1 MRTISLHKG
10 FHCLQCLRD
19 LQPSSDRQA
28 TFSPFWNYIS
38 KSHPSQLK
46 TMLTLPLYHSTQ
58 RILCLVLLVP
68 ISTVALGQET
78 SSKQITADQELTE
91 LLDQVWDFELESSPL
106 LATNVG
112 DARGQDRLAD
122 DSPEAIEKRANRRSE
137 FLAKLIAVRVE
148 DLSEVKRID
157 HELLRQ
163 RLEGQ
168 LADFRFNTH
177 LMPINNRGGFHI
189 RFPELP
195 RVMAPRSEQD
205 FTNYIARLR
214 DFDRYTDQQID
225 LLRGGINA
233 GLVQPAII
241 MRDSL
246 SQVES
251 HIVDD
256 LSKSLFLTN
265 IAAESKSNLGR
276 ERWKQIR
283 DQIEDALRLSVIPA
297 YQRFADFLKTEYLP
311 ACRGPVGASA
321 MPMGR
326 EFYLDRIQRFT
337 TIKISPEELHQTGVS
352 ENARIRAE
360 MELIKQKVDFQGTL
374 DDFLEHL
381 RTDPKFYAKSAEEL
395 MQTAALIL
403 KRADGRLPELFGHL
417 PRIPYGLR
425 EIPAY
430 VAPQTT
436 AAYYWPPAT
445 DGTRGGVYYLNTYN
459 LSSRPLYQLEALS
472 LHEAVPGHHLQ
483 LAIQAE
489 LEDLHPISRE
499 SNFTAF
505 IEGWALYSE
514 RLGKDIGFYKDPYQ
528 DFGRLSMEAWRASR
542 LVVDT
547 GLHWL
552 GWSRQKAI
560 AYMTAN
566 TALSP
571 HNIVAEVDRY
581 IGWPGQALAY
591 KTGELAIS
599 RIRRQAEKTLGEE
612 FDLRSFHDRVLEAG
626 SIPLPMLEQR
636 IRQWVDE
643 QRKTEESESE

>member
-1 MRTISLHKG
+1 MLNTTIAQPINLGCFSLALL
-10 FHCLQCLRD
+10 F
-19 LQPSSDRQA
+19 SA
-28 TFSPFWNYIS
+28 TTFAGDPKVEPTKAEI
-38 KSHPSQLK
+38 Q
-46 TMLTLPLYHSTQ
+46 
-58 RILCLVLLVP
+58 
-68 ISTVALGQET
+68 
-78 SSKQITADQELTE
+78 LTE
-91 LLDQVWDFELESSPL
+91 LLDRVWDYELESSPL

-112 DARGQDRLAD
+112 DPRGQDRLAN
-122 DSPEAIEKRANRRSE
+122 DSLSAIKERAQQRER
-137 FLAKLIAVRVE
+137 FLDELKQIAVGS
-148 DLSEVKRID
+148 LNSGKRID
-157 HELLRQ
+157 HELLRR
-163 RLEGQ
+163 RLEDQ
-168 LADFRFNTH
+168 LSDFRFQTH
-177 LMPINNRGGFHI
+177 LMPINNRSGFHI

-195 RVMAPRSEQD
+195 RVMNPRSKQD
-205 FTNYIARLR
+205 FANYVARLK
-214 DFDRYTDQQID
+214 DFDRYVDEQIT
-225 LLRGGINA
+225 LLRGGMEA

-246 SQVES
+246 SQVQAQ
-251 HIVDD
+251 IVDD
-256 LSKSLFLTN
+256 LSKSLFISN
-265 IAAESKSNLGR
+265 IAEEAIAALDPDS
-276 ERWKQIR
+276 WKQIESEIR
-283 DQIEDALRLSVIPA
+283 DAIQSSVIPA
-297 YQRFADFLKTEYLP
+297 YQRFAVFLETEYLP
-311 ACRGPVGASA
+311 ACRGPVGAA
-321 MPMGR
+321 ALPMGR
-326 EFYLDRIQRFT
+326 EFYLNRIRRFT
-337 TIKISPEELHQTGVS
+337 TLDISPEELHQTGIR
-352 ENARIRAE
+352 ENGRIRLE
-360 MELIKQKVDFQGTL
+360 MEVIKKSVDFEGTL
-374 DDFLEHL
+374 DAFLEHL
-381 RTDPKFYAKSAEEL
+381 RTDPKFYATTAEEL
-395 MQTAALIL
+395 MQTTALIL

-445 DGTRGGVYYLNTYN
+445 DGSRGGFYYLNTYN

-489 LEDLHPISRE
+489 LDDLHPISRE

-547 GLHWL
+547 GLHWM
-552 GWSRQKAI
+552 GWSRQQAI
-560 AYMTAN
+560 DYMTAN

-599 RIRRQAEKTLGEE
+599 RIRRKAEQALGDH
-612 FDLRSFHDRVLEAG
+612 FDIRSFHDRVLEAG
-626 SIPLPMLEQR
+626 SIPLPLLEER
-636 IRQWVDE
+636 IDIWIDE
-643 QRKTEESESE
+643 QRQLVSDSSHQE

>member
-1 MRTISLHKG
+1 MLNLTISNSRKHL
-10 FHCLQCLRD
+10 FV
-19 LQPSSDRQA
+19 
-28 TFSPFWNYIS
+28 F
-38 KSHPSQLK
+38 
-46 TMLTLPLYHSTQ
+46 MPL
-58 RILCLVLLVP
+58 LVLSAVG
-68 ISTVALGQET
+68 LGKENPT
-78 SSKQITADQELTE
+78 KQITADQTLTD

-112 DARGQDRLAD
+112 DPRGQNRLAD
-122 DSPEAIEKRANRRSE
+122 DSLRAIQKRADQRSE
-137 FLAKLIAVRVE
+137 FLEKLNEISVD
-148 DLSEVKRID
+148 DLNEGKRID

-163 RLEGQ
+163 RLKGQ

-189 RFPELP
+189 SFPELP
-195 RVMAPRSEQD
+195 RVMAPKSEQD
-205 FTNYIARLR
+205 FVNYVARLK
-214 DFDRYTDQQID
+214 DFGRFTNQQID
-225 LLRGGINA
+225 LLRGGIEV

-251 HIVDD
+251 HIVKDPAE
-256 LSKSLFLTN
+256 SLLLTN
-265 IAAESKSNLGR
+265 IAVESSNSLKPESWDR
-276 ERWKQIR
+276 IQKEIKDAIR
-283 DQIEDALRLSVIPA
+283 TSVIPA
-297 YQRFADFLKTEYLP
+297 YQQFANFLTTEYLP
-311 ACRGPVGASA
+311 ACRGPVGAAA
-321 MPMGR
+321 MPNGR
-326 EFYLDRIQRFT
+326 EFYLDRIERFT
-337 TIKISPEELHQTGVS
+337 TIKISPEELHQTGVR

-360 MELIKQKVDFQGTL
+360 MKLIKQQVDFEGTL
-374 DDFLEHL
+374 DEFLEHL
-381 RTDPKFYAKSAEEL
+381 RTDPKYYAKSAEEL

-425 EIPAY
+425 EIPDY

-445 DGTRGGVYYLNTYN
+445 DGSRGGFYYLNTYN

-514 RLGKDIGFYKDPYQ
+514 RLGKDIGFYTDPYQ

-547 GLHWL
+547 GLHWM
-552 GWSRQKAI
+552 GWSRQQAI
-560 AYMTAN
+560 DYMTAN

-591 KTGELAIS
+591 KTGELAIR
-599 RIRRQAEKTLGEE
+599 RIRQKAEQALGDS
-612 FDLRSFHDRVLEAG
+612 FDIRSFHDRVLEAG
-626 SIPLPMLEQR
+626 SIPLPMLEKR
-636 IRQWVDE
+636 IDQWVDE
-643 QRKTEESESE
+643 QRTPDVKQPR

>member
-1 MRTISLHKG
+1 MLNSTKPDSI
-10 FHCLQCLRD
+10 
-19 LQPSSDRQA
+19 RQ
-28 TFSPFWNYIS
+28 FLVLILLLLLS
-38 KSHPSQLK
+38 KS
-46 TMLTLPLYHSTQ
+46 LPAEEVT
-58 RILCLVLLVP
+58 
-68 ISTVALGQET
+68 
-78 SSKQITADQELTE
+78 SKQINPDEALNK
-91 LLDQVWDFELESSPL
+91 LLDQVWNFELTSSPM

-112 DARGQDRLAD
+112 DPRGQNRLAD
-122 DSPEAIEKRANRRSE
+122 DSLAAIEARAKRRSD
-137 FLAKLIAVRVE
+137 FLKTLEAVPVDE
-148 DLSEVKRID
+148 LSEGKRID
-157 HELLRQ
+157 HELLRR

-168 LADFRFNTH
+168 LADFQFKTH

-195 RVMAPRSEQD
+195 RVMAPKSEED
-205 FTNYIARLR
+205 FANYIARLK
-214 DFDRYTDQQID
+214 DFDRYTNQQIE
-225 LLRGGINA
+225 LLRGGIKA

-246 SQVES
+246 SQVEA
-251 HIVDD
+251 HLVED
-256 LSKSLFLTN
+256 LTKSLFLAN
-265 IAAESKSNLGR
+265 IAAESKSNLGAQ
-276 ERWKQIR
+276 RWNRIKT
-283 DQIEDALRLSVIPA
+283 QIEDTLKQSVIPA
-297 YQRFADFLKTEYLP
+297 YQRFADFLRSEYLP

-337 TIKISPEELHQTGVS
+337 TIEISPEELHQTGVN
-352 ENARIRAE
+352 ENARIRSE
-360 MELIKQKVDFQGTL
+360 MESIKQKVDFEGTL
-374 DDFLEHL
+374 DEFLEFL
-381 RTDPKFYAKSAEEL
+381 RTNPKFYAKSPEEL

-417 PRIPYGLR
+417 PRIPYGLQ

-430 VAPQTT
+430 VAAQTT

-489 LEDLHPISRE
+489 LENLHPISRE

-514 RLGKDIGFYKDPYQ
+514 RLGKDIGFYQDPYQ

-547 GLHWL
+547 GIHWM
-552 GWSRQKAI
+552 GWSRQQAI
-560 AYMTAN
+560 DYMTAN

-581 IGWPGQALAY
+581 IGWPGQALSY

-599 RIRRQAEKTLGEE
+599 RIRRQAEQALGED
-612 FDLRSFHDRVLEAG
+612 FDVRSFHDRVLEAG

-636 IRQWVDE
+636 INQWIKQQHKSDTDKLQAE
-643 QRKTEESESE
+643 RRTSQN

>member
-1 MRTISLHKG
+1 M
-10 FHCLQCLRD
+10 
-19 LQPSSDRQA
+19 
-28 TFSPFWNYIS
+28 
-38 KSHPSQLK
+38 
-46 TMLTLPLYHSTQ
+46 PL
-58 RILCLVLLVP
+58 LVLSAVG
-68 ISTVALGQET
+68 LGKENT
-78 SSKQITADQELTE
+78 TKQITADQTLTD

-112 DARGQDRLAD
+112 DPRGQNRLAD
-122 DSPEAIEKRANRRSE
+122 DSLRAIQKRADQRSE
-137 FLAKLIAVRVE
+137 FLEKLNEISVD
-148 DLSEVKRID
+148 DLNEGKRID

-163 RLEGQ
+163 RLKGQ

-189 RFPELP
+189 SFPELP
-195 RVMAPRSEQD
+195 RVMAPKSEQD
-205 FTNYIARLR
+205 FVNYVARLK
-214 DFDRYTDQQID
+214 DFGRFTNQQID
-225 LLRGGINA
+225 LLRGGIEV

-251 HIVDD
+251 HIVKDPAE
-256 LSKSLFLTN
+256 SLLLTN
-265 IAAESKSNLGR
+265 IAVESSNSLKPESWDR
-276 ERWKQIR
+276 IQKEIKDAIR
-283 DQIEDALRLSVIPA
+283 TSVIPA
-297 YQRFADFLKTEYLP
+297 YQQFANFLTTEYLP
-311 ACRGPVGASA
+311 ACRGPVGAAA
-321 MPMGR
+321 MPNGR
-326 EFYLDRIQRFT
+326 EFYLDRIERFT
-337 TIKISPEELHQTGVS
+337 TIKISPEELHQTGVR

-360 MELIKQKVDFQGTL
+360 MKLIKQQVDFEGTL
-374 DDFLEHL
+374 DEFLEHL
-381 RTDPKFYAKSAEEL
+381 RTDPKYYAKSAEEL

-425 EIPAY
+425 EIPDY

-445 DGTRGGVYYLNTYN
+445 DGSRGGFYYLNTYN

-514 RLGKDIGFYKDPYQ
+514 RLGKDIGFYTDPYQ

-547 GLHWL
+547 GLHWM
-552 GWSRQKAI
+552 GWSRQQAI
-560 AYMTAN
+560 DYMTAN

-591 KTGELAIS
+591 KTGELAIR
-599 RIRRQAEKTLGEE
+599 RIRQKAEQALGDS
-612 FDLRSFHDRVLEAG
+612 FDIRSFHDRVLEAG
-626 SIPLPMLEQR
+626 SIPLPMLEKR
-636 IRQWVDE
+636 IDQWVDE
-643 QRKTEESESE
+643 QRTPDVKQPR

>member
-1 MRTISLHKG
+1 M
-10 FHCLQCLRD
+10 
-19 LQPSSDRQA
+19 
-28 TFSPFWNYIS
+28 
-38 KSHPSQLK
+38 
-46 TMLTLPLYHSTQ
+46 PL
-58 RILCLVLLVP
+58 LLLSAVG
-68 ISTVALGQET
+68 LGKENT
-78 SSKQITADQELTE
+78 TKQITADQTLTD

-112 DARGQDRLAD
+112 DPRGQNRLAD
-122 DSPEAIEKRANRRSE
+122 DSLRAIQKRADQRSE
-137 FLAKLIAVRVE
+137 FLERLNKISVD
-148 DLSEVKRID
+148 DLNEGKQID

-163 RLEGQ
+163 RLKGQ

-189 RFPELP
+189 SFPELP
-195 RVMAPRSEQD
+195 RVMAPKTEQD
-205 FTNYIARLR
+205 FVNYVARLK
-214 DFDRYTDQQID
+214 DFGRYTNQQID
-225 LLRGGINA
+225 LLRSGIEV

-251 HIVDD
+251 HIVKDPAE
-256 LSKSLFLTN
+256 SLLLTN
-265 IAAESKSNLGR
+265 IAVESSNGLKPESWDR
-276 ERWKQIR
+276 IQNEIKDAIR
-283 DQIEDALRLSVIPA
+283 TSVIPA
-297 YQRFADFLKTEYLP
+297 YQQFANFLTTEYLP
-311 ACRGPVGASA
+311 ACRGPVGAAA
-321 MPMGR
+321 MPNGR
-326 EFYLDRIQRFT
+326 EFYLDRIERFT
-337 TIKISPEELHQTGVS
+337 TIKISPEELHQTGVR

-360 MELIKQKVDFQGTL
+360 MELIKQQVDFEGTL
-374 DDFLEHL
+374 DKFLEHL
-381 RTDPKFYAKSAEEL
+381 RTDPKYYAKSAEEL

-425 EIPAY
+425 EIPDY

-445 DGTRGGVYYLNTYN
+445 DGSRGGFYYLNTYN

-514 RLGKDIGFYKDPYQ
+514 RLGKDIGFYTDPYQ

-547 GLHWL
+547 GLHWM
-552 GWSRQKAI
+552 GWSRQQAI
-560 AYMTAN
+560 DYMTAN

-591 KTGELAIS
+591 KTGELAIR
-599 RIRRQAEKTLGEE
+599 RIRQKAEQALGDS
-612 FDLRSFHDRVLEAG
+612 FDIRSFHDRVLEAG
-626 SIPLPMLEQR
+626 SIPLPMLEKR
-636 IRQWVDE
+636 IDQWVDQWVDE
-643 QRKTEESESE
+643 QRTPDVNQPR

>member
-1 MRTISLHKG
+1 MHNMRIFVPAHRFFLFG
-10 FHCLQCLRD
+10 
-19 LQPSSDRQA
+19 
-28 TFSPFWNYIS
+28 
-38 KSHPSQLK
+38 
-46 TMLTLPLYHSTQ
+46 
-58 RILCLVLLVP
+58 LVLLFVNSVDGQE
-68 ISTVALGQET
+68 ISTEPNQ
-78 SSKQITADQELTE
+78 SDQTLTQ
-91 LLDQVWDFELESSPL
+91 LLDTVWEFELESSPF

-112 DARGQDRLAD
+112 DPRGQDRLSD
-122 DSPEAIEKRANRRSE
+122 DSLEAIQSRADQRARFLEKLNAIP
-137 FLAKLIAVRVE
+137 AGK
-148 DLSEVKRID
+148 LSESRQID
-157 HELLRQ
+157 RELLRQ

-168 LADFRFNTH
+168 LADFRFQTH

-195 RVMAPRSEQD
+195 RMMSPRSEVD
-205 FTNYIARLR
+205 FANYIARLQ
-214 DFDRYTDQQID
+214 DFDRYTNQQIE
-225 LLRGGINA
+225 LLRGGIEA

-256 LSKSLFLTN
+256 LSESLFLKN
-265 IAAESKSNLGR
+265 IATESKTNLGP
-276 ERWKQIR
+276 ESWSKIHV
-283 DQIEDALRLSVIPA
+283 QIESALDSSVIPA
-297 YQRFADFLKTEYLP
+297 YQRFAEFLQTEYLP

-326 EFYLDRIQRFT
+326 EFYLDRIRRFT
-337 TIKISPEELHQTGVS
+337 TIQISPEELHQTGLR
-352 ENARIRAE
+352 ENARIRTE
-360 MELIKQKVDFQGTL
+360 MELIKQNVEFKGTL
-374 DDFLEHL
+374 DEFLEHL
-381 RTDPKFYAKSAEEL
+381 RTEPRFYAKTAEEL
-395 MQTAALIL
+395 MQTTALIL

-489 LEDLHPISRE
+489 LQDLHPISRE
-499 SNFTAF
+499 SNNTAF

-514 RLGKDIGFYKDPYQ
+514 RLGKEIGFYKDPYQ

-547 GLHWL
+547 GIHWM
-552 GWSRQKAI
+552 GWSRQRAI
-560 AYMTAN
+560 DYMTAN

-599 RIRRQAEKTLGEE
+599 RLRQEAEQKLGGN
-612 FDLRSFHDRVLEAG
+612 FDVRSFHDRVLEAG
-626 SIPLPMLEQR
+626 SIPLPLLENR
-636 IRQWVDE
+636 ISQWVAE
-643 QRKTEESESE
+643 QLETQNPNREARNRKR

>member
-1 MRTISLHKG
+1 MHNMRIFVPAHRFFLFG
-10 FHCLQCLRD
+10 
-19 LQPSSDRQA
+19 
-28 TFSPFWNYIS
+28 
-38 KSHPSQLK
+38 
-46 TMLTLPLYHSTQ
+46 
-58 RILCLVLLVP
+58 LVLLFVNSVDGQE
-68 ISTVALGQET
+68 ISTEPNQ
-78 SSKQITADQELTE
+78 SDQTLTQ
-91 LLDQVWDFELESSPL
+91 LLDTVWEFELESSPF

-112 DARGQDRLAD
+112 DPRGQDRLSD
-122 DSPEAIEKRANRRSE
+122 DSLEAIQSRADQRARFLEKLNAIP
-137 FLAKLIAVRVE
+137 AGK
-148 DLSEVKRID
+148 LSEPRQID
-157 HELLRQ
+157 RELLRQ

-168 LADFRFNTH
+168 LADFRFQTH

-195 RVMAPRSEQD
+195 RMMSPRSEVD
-205 FTNYIARLR
+205 FANYIARLQ
-214 DFDRYTDQQID
+214 DFDRYTNQQIE
-225 LLRGGINA
+225 LLRGGIEA

-256 LSKSLFLTN
+256 LSESLFLKN
-265 IAAESKSNLGR
+265 IATESKTNLGP
-276 ERWKQIR
+276 ESWSKIR
-283 DQIEDALRLSVIPA
+283 VQIESALDSSVIPA
-297 YQRFADFLKTEYLP
+297 YQRFAEFLQSEYLP

-326 EFYLDRIQRFT
+326 EFYLDRIRRFT
-337 TIKISPEELHQTGVS
+337 TIQISPEELHQTGLR
-352 ENARIRAE
+352 ENARIRTE
-360 MELIKQKVDFQGTL
+360 MELIKQNVEFKGTL
-374 DDFLEHL
+374 DEFLEHL
-381 RTDPKFYAKSAEEL
+381 RTEPRFYAKTAEEL
-395 MQTAALIL
+395 MQTTALIL

-489 LEDLHPISRE
+489 LQDLHPISRE
-499 SNFTAF
+499 SNNTAF

-514 RLGKDIGFYKDPYQ
+514 RLGKEIGFYKDPYQ

-547 GLHWL
+547 GIHWM
-552 GWSRQKAI
+552 GWSRQRAI
-560 AYMTAN
+560 DYMTAN

-599 RIRRQAEKTLGEE
+599 RLRQEAEKKLGGN
-612 FDLRSFHDRVLEAG
+612 FDVRSFHDRVLEAG
-626 SIPLPMLEQR
+626 SIPLPLLEKR
-636 IRQWVDE
+636 ISQWVGE
-643 QRKTEESESE
+643 QLETQNPNREARNRKQ